1 VILRDIIG
9 CEGTTKEAEMHEQR
23 AELQIQEPEE
33 HTCSHCYG
41 TGWVVMG
48 VENDFG
54 KYEEYYALCRKCA
67 RAYNEREGTPA

>member
-1 VILRDIIG
+1 MK
-9 CEGTTKEAEMHEQR
+9 ETTKRAEMQKRR

-48 VENDFG
+48 VDNDFG
-54 KYEEYYALCRKCA
+54 KYEEYYALCHKCA
-67 RAYNEREGTPA
+67 PAYNEREGTPA

>member
-9 CEGTTKEAEMHEQR
+9 CEGTTKEAEMQEQR
-23 AELQIQEPEE
+23 AELQIKEPEE
-33 HTCSHCYG
+33 HTCSHCYR

-48 VENDFG
+48 AKNDFSE
-54 KYEEYYALCRKCA
+54 YEEYYALCRKCA